1 MKLSL
6 TEVSLLRWYQPV
18 DFEPVGPEPVGSE
31 TLSRD
36 TVEIK

>member
-1 MKLSL
+1 MKLLL
-6 TEVSLLRWYQPV
+6 TELSLLRWYQPV

-36 TVEIK
+36 TVEVK